1 MLMENSSTVFEQSP
15 YKPLLPLVDR
25 KGSVMI
31 RLRRRMASRRLWCI
45 FVKQG
50 TVKRCVV
57 ALLVLSVVSIFCY
70 THYLVT
76 TSFSR

>member
-1 MLMENSSTVFEQSP
+1 MLMENSSTVVEPSL
-15 YKPLLPLVDR
+15 YKPLLPVVDR

-45 FVKQG
+45 LVKQG

-57 ALLVLSVVSIFCY
+57 VLLVLSVISIFCY

>member
-1 MLMENSSTVFEQSP
+1 MLMDNSTVVDSSP
-15 YKPLLPLVDR
+15 YKPLLPVVDR

-45 FVKQG
+45 LVKQG
-50 TVKRCVV
+50 TAKRCVV
-57 ALLVLSVVSIFCY
+57 VLLVLSVISIFCY
-70 THYLVT
+70 THYLVS